1 MPIRVKGAAAILG
14 VSPGTVRNWC
24 NQGKLP
30 YHLSAANQR
39 IFDKNELLEFKAA
52 ALGDERE
59 DKVTLIFY
67 IRSSNGNDVTMDT
80 QEKKLR
86 EAYGEPDL
94 VIKDKASGL
103 NENRTG
109 LKKLLTLIAENPED
123 SSKTIKVCVTNR
135 DRLSRFGTGYI
146 EMFAPFHNTEIVVL
160 DSDTTKEPYD
170 VLLQDFMSLLASFSG
185 KFYRLRGWEQ
195 QKKLIEKI
203 SMEVERREQKTD
215 RRPV

>member
-1 MPIRVKGAAAILG
+1 MPIRVKGAATILG

-52 ALGDERE
+52 ALGDGRE

-109 LKKLLTLIAENPED
+109 LKKLLTLIAKNPED

-146 EMFAPFHNTEIVVL
+146 EMFAPYHNTEIVIL
-160 DSDTTKEPYD
+160 DSDDTKEPHEI
-170 VLLQDFMSLLASFSG
+170 LLQDFMSLLASFSG

-203 SMEVERREQKTD
+203 SMEVERREHKKD

>member
-1 MPIRVKGAAAILG
+1 MPIRVKGAATILG

-30 YHLSAANQR
+30 CHLSAANQR

-67 IRSSNGNDVTMDT
+67 IRSSNGNDVTMEI

-109 LKKLLTLIAENPED
+109 LKKLLTLIAQNPAD
-123 SSKTIKVCVTNR
+123 SPEKIKVCVTNR
-135 DRLSRFGTGYI
+135 DMLSRFGTGYI

-195 QKKLIEKI
+195 QKKFLQDIQA
-203 SMEVERREQKTD
+203 EVERREQKTD

>member
-1 MPIRVKGAAAILG
+1 M
-14 VSPGTVRNWC
+14 
-24 NQGKLP
+24 
-30 YHLSAANQR
+30 
-39 IFDKNELLEFKAA
+39 
-52 ALGDERE
+52 
-59 DKVTLIFY
+59 TLIFY

-103 NENRTG
+103 NENRKG
-109 LKKLLTLIAENPED
+109 LKKLLTLIAKNPED
-123 SSKTIKVCVTNR
+123 SPEKIKVCVTNR

-146 EMFAPFHNTEIVVL
+146 ELFAPYHNAEVVVL
-160 DSDTTKEPYD
+160 DSDATKEPYD

-195 QKKLIEKI
+195 QKKFLQDIQA
-203 SMEVERREQKTD
+203 EVERREQKTD

>member
-1 MPIRVKGAAAILG
+1 MPIRAKGAAAILG

-52 ALGDERE
+52 ALGDDRE

-67 IRSSNGNDVTMDT
+67 IRSSNGNDVTMET

-86 EAYGEPDL
+86 EAYGEPDHI
-94 VIKDKASGL
+94 IKDKASGL
-103 NENRTG
+103 NENRKG
-109 LKKLLTLIAENPED
+109 LKKLLTLIAKNPAD
-123 SSKTIKVCVTNR
+123 SPEKIKVCVTNR
-135 DRLSRFGTGYI
+135 DRVSRFGTGYI
-146 EMFAPFHNTEIVVL
+146 ELFAPYHNAEVVVL
-160 DSDTTKEPYD
+160 DSDDTKEPHE

-203 SMEVERREQKTD
+203 SMEVERREHRKD

>member
-1 MPIRVKGAAAILG
+1 MPIGVKGAAAILG

-30 YHLSAANQR
+30 CHLSAANQR

-52 ALGDERE
+52 APGDDRE

-109 LKKLLTLIAENPED
+109 LKKLLTLIAKNPED
-123 SSKTIKVCVTNR
+123 SPEKIKVCVTNR
-135 DRLSRFGTGYI
+135 DRLSRFSTGYI
-146 EMFAPFHNTEIVVL
+146 ELFAPYHNAEVVVL
-160 DSDTTKEPYD
+160 DSDDTKEPHE

-195 QKKLIEKI
+195 QKKLIKKV
-203 SMEVERREQKTD
+203 SAEVERRERKKES
-215 RRPV
+215 